1 MSEPAT
7 PAPPPGDDTDSE
19 VLPRIPSPAFDPKPA
34 GPIERFLLPAAE
46 LEATHKEHGH
56 KTYPWYNV
64 LWLTGVDYFSS
75 LGYQPGIAFVAAGVL
90 APSATVILVIVT
102 LLGALPVYAQV
113 ARRSYAGQGSIAM
126 LERLL
131 PGWSGKLLVLILLGF
146 AATDFV
152 ITMTLSASDAAQHAV
167 ENPLLHGALGG
178 HQMLV
183 TCGLLAI
190 LAAVFI
196 RGFSEAIGVA
206 VFVGVPYLVL
216 NVVIIVVGAG
226 QVIAH
231 PELMHSWSG
240 ALALRGSPSALLFAS
255 ILIFPKLALGMSGF
269 ETGVSVMPLVRG
281 AKSDGQ
287 PPTGRIRNTKR
298 LLLAAAAIMSVLLV
312 GSSLVTTMLI
322 PASEFAEGGKAS
334 GRALAFL
341 AHGLLGHGFGT
352 IYDLSTIAILW
363 FAGASAMAGMLSLIP
378 RYLPR
383 FGMAPA
389 WVQYSRP
396 LVLII
401 LAVDLFVTWV
411 FRANVDAQGGAYAT
425 GVLVLMLS
433 AAIAVALSL
442 WREARHPA
450 AGRPA
455 FPGASIY
462 YWVVTAVFAFTLVDN
477 VFERPDGVYIA
488 TLFTLAIVVASA
500 ASRYARATELRVERL
515 HFVDEDS
522 EKLWNEIKDKKVNLV
537 PLRATDAKR
546 LRAKARH
553 VRRFYHAEGQTAFL
567 HVGLTDDRSDFES
580 RLTARV
586 YKEDDSIVIDV
597 EGAVA
602 IANVIAWISEQI
614 DPIAIYLQLS
624 LENPFRQSFK
634 YMIWGEGETGILVY
648 EVLVKYWHATP
659 EDDIRPYIFLVSE

>member
-1 MSEPAT
+1 MSEPASPT
-7 PAPPPGDDTDSE
+7 PEPTDEDTDSE
-19 VLPRIPSPAFDPKPA
+19 VVERIPSPAFDPRPP
-34 GPIERFLLPAAE
+34 GPLHRFLLPPVP
-46 LEATHKEHGH
+46 TGH
-56 KTYPWYNV
+56 KDHNHPTYPWYHV

-75 LGYQPGIAFVAAGVL
+75 LGYQPGIAFLAAGAL
-90 APSATVILVIVT
+90 SPLATVILVIVT

-131 PGWSGKLLVLILLGF
+131 PGWPGKLMVLVLLGF

-167 ENPLLHGALGG
+167 ENPLLHHVLGG

-183 TCGLLAI
+183 TIGLLAI

-216 NVVIIVVGAG
+216 NVVSIVAGAI
-226 QVIAH
+226 QVFQH
-231 PELMHSWSG
+231 PELWHNWS
-240 ALALRGSPSALLFAS
+240 AELTVRGSPAALLFAS
-255 ILIFPKLALGMSGF
+255 VLIFPKLALGMSGF
-269 ETGVSVMPLVRG
+269 ETGVSVMPFVRG
-281 AKSDGQ
+281 ARGDGQ
-287 PPTGRIRNTKR
+287 PPRGRIANTR
-298 LLLAAAAIMSVLLV
+298 RLLAAAAVIMSVLLI
-312 GSSLVTTMLI
+312 GSSLVTTILI
-322 PASEFAEGGKAS
+322 PKAAFAEGGAAS
-334 GRALAFL
+334 GRALAYL
-341 AHGLLGHGFGT
+341 SHELLGHGFGT
-352 IYDLSTIAILW
+352 VYDVSTIFILW
-363 FAGASAMAGMLSLIP
+363 FAGASAMAGLLSLIP

-389 WVQYSRP
+389 WVQYTRP
-396 LVLII
+396 LVLIV

-411 FRANVDAQGGAYAT
+411 FKANVDAQGGAYAT

-450 AGRPA
+450 AGRPH
-455 FPGASIY
+455 FPGRSIY
-462 YWVVTAVFAFTLVDN
+462 FWGVTAVFAYTLVDN
-477 VFERPDGVYIA
+477 VIERPDGVYIA
-488 TLFTLAIVVASA
+488 TLFTLGILAASA
-500 ASRYARATELRVERL
+500 LSRYARATELRVEDL
-515 HFVDEDS
+515 HFVDEES
-522 EKLWNEIKDKKVNLV
+522 QRIWEEIRGKKVNLI

-546 LRAKARH
+546 LRAKASH
-553 VRRFYHAEGQTAFL
+553 VRRYYHAVGQTAFL
-567 HVGLTDDRSDFES
+567 HVGLADDRSEFEG
-580 RLTARV
+580 RLVVRL
-586 YKEDDSIVIDV
+586 YREDDHIVIDV

-602 IANVIAWISEQI
+602 IANAIAWISEQL

-624 LENPFRQSFK
+624 LENPFRQNFK

-659 EDDIRPYIFLVSE
+659 EDDVRPYIFLVSE